1 MSKLIA
7 VFGATGAQGGTVARN
22 LLKKG
27 FKVRG
32 ITRNPNSEKAEALR
46 KLGAEVVKGN
56 LDDND
61 SVRQVVE
68 GTAGVF
74 LVTNFWEG
82 MDREKE
88 ISQGKRVTDACK
100 TANVKHLIFSGLE
113 LVKEITGTPCP
124 HFDGK
129 GEIEKYIE
137 ASGVPFTSVR
147 IPYYFENFSNPLF
160 GPQKQEDGSYNLVI
174 GMKGGMDGISVE
186 DLGPVIVSLFF
197 SDTYLGK
204 KIGLSGDKLTPTEYM
219 EILSKATGKTYRA
232 VCLPWEE
239 YSKLPFPPAE
249 DLGAMFNFYENYNPD
264 RDIKITQQLNPD
276 VRSFKQWVNEN
287 KDKF

>member
-46 KLGAEVVKGN
+46 KLGAEVAKGN

-68 GTAGVF
+68 GAAGVF

-100 TANVKHLIFSGLE
+100 I
-113 LVKEITGTPCP
+113 
-124 HFDGK
+124 DG
-129 GEIEKYIE
+129 
-137 ASGVPFTSVR
+137 
-147 IPYYFENFSNPLF
+147 
-160 GPQKQEDGSYNLVI
+160 
-174 GMKGGMDGISVE
+174 
-186 DLGPVIVSLFF
+186 
-197 SDTYLGK
+197 
-204 KIGLSGDKLTPTEYM
+204 
-219 EILSKATGKTYRA
+219 
-232 VCLPWEE
+232 
-239 YSKLPFPPAE
+239 
-249 DLGAMFNFYENYNPD
+249 
-264 RDIKITQQLNPD
+264 
-276 VRSFKQWVNEN
+276 
-287 KDKF
+287 